1 MRIVRNIGYVKRRKR
16 SARLASVFG
25 FFFLAATFPLV
36 FIWGNTANLVVIA
49 YALLFLGFILFNMGM
64 QQLGKWANTARHPR
78 NDLAI
83 DGKLQ
88 TLPDK
93 YTVIHYAQ
101 IGRKVVE
108 HLVVYPGGVLVLT
121 ARDFPGK
128 VMVNENR
135 WRRRG
140 AGLTR
145 LFGISGPQ
153 LGHPGI
159 ETEHGMKLVTE
170 ALTAE
175 SIDWNVSGAVVFLA
189 PTVELEITDPAYP
202 TLLLDE
208 LPGFVRGLEENP
220 ATKNLEREKVVAL
233 LGKGEE
239 LEQPNARRIRRPI
252 KVKRRAA

>member
-1 MRIVRNIGYVKRRKR
+1 MRIVRNIGYVKRRRR
-16 SARLASVFG
+16 SARLASAFG
-25 FFFLAATFPLV
+25 FIFLAATFPLV

-78 NDLAI
+78 NDLAL
-83 DGKLQ
+83 DAKLQ

-93 YTVIHYAQ
+93 YTLIHYAQ
-101 IGRKVVE
+101 LGKRVVE
-108 HLVVYPGGVLVLT
+108 HLLVYPGGVLVVT

-128 VMVNENR
+128 VSVKENR
-135 WRRRG
+135 WQRRG

-159 ETEHGMKLVTE
+159 ETETGMKLVTA
-170 ALTAE
+170 ALAAE
-175 SIDWNVSGAVVFLA
+175 SLDWTVSGAVVFLA
-189 PTVELEITDPAYP
+189 PTVELELTDPTYP

-220 ATKNLEREKVVAL
+220 AVKSAEREKVVLL

-239 LEQPNARRIRRPI
+239 LEQPNVRRTRRPV

>member
-1 MRIVRNIGYVKRRKR
+1 MRIVRNIGYVKRRRR
-16 SARLASVFG
+16 SARLSSVFG
-25 FFFLAATFPLV
+25 FVFLAATFPLV
-36 FIWGNTANLVVIA
+36 FIWGSSGSLVIVA

-64 QQLGKWANTARHPR
+64 QQLGKWANTPRHPR

-101 IGRKVVE
+101 LGRKVVE
-108 HLVVYPGGVLVLT
+108 HLVVYPGGVLVVT

-128 VMVNENR
+128 VSVRENR
-135 WRRRG
+135 WQRRG

-159 ETEHGMKLVTE
+159 ETETGMKIVAD
-170 ALTAE
+170 ALATE
-175 SIDWNVSGAVVFLA
+175 SIEWTVSGVVVFLA
-189 PTVELEITDPAYP
+189 PTVELDLTDPAYP
-202 TLLLDE
+202 VLLLDE

-220 ATKNLEREKVVAL
+220 AVKNAEREKVVAL

-239 LEQPNARRIRRPI
+239 LEQPNVRRTRRPV